1 MEISYYLVIKMR
13 VYDIIKVQEHGT
25 IKLSEDIATE
35 VGIIKGA
42 YLLVEA
48 DERSKEL
55 SFERIAVP
63 GKDLAEMTFI
73 LEDKPGVLADVAR
86 ELGNNDINILFN
98 ETDEIKNTNLSALI
112 TIVDMS
118 RTNISIED
126 LCSRFNKMSVVREI
140 EVRKID

>member
-1 MEISYYLVIKMR
+1 MR
-13 VYDIIKVQEHGT
+13 VYDIIKVQENGV
-25 IKLSEDIATE
+25 IKISEDIATE

-63 GKDLAEMTFI
+63 GKDLAELTFV
-73 LEDKPGVLADVAR
+73 LKDKPGALADVAQ

-118 RTNISIED
+118 KARISADE
-126 LCSRFNKMSVVREI
+126 LRSRFLHMDVVREVEI
-140 EVRKID
+140 RKID